1 MLPDPIEGALMDS
14 SSYILMSRLSLQ
26 ERSTQALAHNIA
38 NADTPGFRAMRPVFG
53 QVMISLRGAGGMP
66 GDSSMSFPQDR
77 ATWRDMSPGPL
88 QTTGNKLD
96 VAIDGEG
103 CFAVETPKGER
114 YTRAGRF
121 SIAAN
126 GRLVDQE
133 GNAVLDSRGRPIA
146 FSAQDTQIEITK
158 TGAIQSENGPIATLQ
173 LVRFQNP
180 QNLIAEGNRLFDAK
194 NEAPI
199 PVERPKVVQGALEGS
214 NVSPVLEITRLTA
227 EMREF
232 QYASMFTEREGERI
246 TNSVERIMRRRSS

>member
-1 MLPDPIEGALMDS
+1 
-14 SSYILMSRLSLQ
+14 
-26 ERSTQALAHNIA
+26 LARHG
-38 NADTPGFRAMRPVFG
+38 PR
-53 QVMISLRGAGGMP
+53 Q
-66 GDSSMSFPQDR
+66 
-77 ATWRDMSPGPL
+77 ATWRDMAQGSL

-96 VAIDGEG
+96 LAIDGEG
-103 CFAVETPKGER
+103 FFVVETPQGER

-133 GNAVLDSRGRPIA
+133 GNSVLDSRARPIA

-158 TGAIQSENGPIATLQ
+158 GGVIQSENGPIATLQ
-173 LVRFQNP
+173 LVRFENP
-180 QNLIAEGNRLFDAK
+180 QNLMAEGNRLFDAK
-194 NEAPI
+194 NEAPV

-214 NVSPVLEITRLTA
+214 NVSPILEMTRLTA

-246 TNSVERIMRRRSS
+246 TNAVERIMRRRSS

>member
-1 MLPDPIEGALMDS
+1 MDS
-14 SSYILMSRLSLQ
+14 PGYILISRLALQ
-26 ERSTQALAHNIA
+26 ERSTQALAHNLA

-53 QVMISLRGAGGMP
+53 QVMVGVRGAGGLP

-77 ATWRDMSPGPL
+77 ATWRDMSQGSL

-103 CFAVETPKGER
+103 FFVVETPKGER

-121 SIAAN
+121 SIGAN

-133 GNAVLDSRGRPIA
+133 GNAVLDSRNRPIA

-158 TGAIQSENGPIATLQ
+158 TGVVQSENGPIATLQ
-173 LVRFQNP
+173 LARFQNP
-180 QNLIAEGNRLFDAK
+180 QNLMAEGNRLFDAK

-199 PVERPKVVQGALEGS
+199 PVDNPKVVQGALEGS
-214 NVSPVLEITRLTA
+214 NISPVLELTRMTA

-246 TNSVERIMRRRSS
+246 SNAVERMMRRRPS

>member
-1 MLPDPIEGALMDS
+1 MDS
-14 SSYILMSRLSLQ
+14 PGYILMSRLSLQ
-26 ERSTQALAHNIA
+26 ERSTQAMANNIA

-53 QVMISLRGAGGMP
+53 QVMVNIRGAGGLP

-77 ATWRDMSPGPL
+77 ATWRDMAPGSL

-103 CFAVETPKGER
+103 FFVIDTPKGER

-121 SIAAN
+121 SIGAN

-133 GNAVLDSRGRPIA
+133 GNAVLDTRDRPIS

-158 TGAIQSENGPIATLQ
+158 SGTIQSENGEIARLQ
-173 LVRFQNP
+173 VVRFEKP
-180 QNLIAEGNRLFDAK
+180 QNLLGEGNRLFDAN
-194 NEAPI
+194 NEAPVPI
-199 PVERPKVVQGALEGS
+199 QRPKVVQGALEGS
-214 NVSPVLEITRLTA
+214 NVSPILEMTRLTA

-232 QYASMFTEREGERI
+232 QYASNFTEREGERI
-246 TNSVERIMRRRSS
+246 SNAVERIMRRRS

>member
-1 MLPDPIEGALMDS
+1 MDS
-14 SSYILMSRLSLQ
+14 PGYILMSRLSLQ
-26 ERSTQALAHNIA
+26 ERSTQAMAHNIA

-53 QVMISLRGAGGMP
+53 QVMVNLRGAGGMP

-77 ATWRDMSPGPL
+77 ATWRDMTPGPL

-103 CFAVETPKGER
+103 FFVVETPKGER

-121 SIAAN
+121 SIGAN

-133 GNAVLDSRGRPIA
+133 GNAVLDSRDRPIS

-158 TGAIQSENGPIATLQ
+158 SGTIQSENGEIARLQ
-173 LVRFQNP
+173 VVRFEKP
-180 QNLIAEGNRLFDAK
+180 QNLMGEGNRLFDAN
-194 NEAPI
+194 NEAPVPI
-199 PVERPKVVQGALEGS
+199 ERPKVVQGALEGS
-214 NVSPVLEITRLTA
+214 NISPILEMTRLTA

-232 QYASMFTEREGERI
+232 QYASNFTEREGERI
-246 TNSVERIMRRRSS
+246 TNAVERIMRRRS

>member
-1 MLPDPIEGALMDS
+1 MDS
-14 SSYILMSRLSLQ
+14 PGYILMSRLSLQ
-26 ERSTQALAHNIA
+26 ERSTQAMANNIA

-53 QVMISLRGAGGMP
+53 QVMVNIRGAGGLP

-103 CFAVETPKGER
+103 FFVVETTNGER

-121 SIAAN
+121 SIGAN

-133 GNAVLDSRGRPIA
+133 GNAVLDTRDRPIS

-158 TGAIQSENGPIATLQ
+158 SGTIQSENGEIARLQ
-173 LVRFQNP
+173 VVRFEKP
-180 QNLIAEGNRLFDAK
+180 QNLLGEGNRLFDAN
-194 NEAPI
+194 NEAPVQI
-199 PVERPKVVQGALEGS
+199 ERPKVVQGALEGS
-214 NVSPVLEITRLTA
+214 NISPILEMTRLTA

-232 QYASMFTEREGERI
+232 QYASNFTEREGERI
-246 TNSVERIMRRRSS
+246 TNAVERIMRRRS

>member
-1 MLPDPIEGALMDS
+1 MDS
-14 SSYILMSRLSLQ
+14 PGYILMSRLALQ

-53 QVMISLRGAGGMP
+53 QVMVNLRGAGGLP
-66 GDSSMSFPQDR
+66 GDKSMSFPQDR
-77 ATWRDMSPGPL
+77 ATWRDMAPGPL

-103 CFAVETPKGER
+103 FFVVETPKGER
-114 YTRAGRF
+114 FTRAGRF
-121 SIAAN
+121 SIGAN

-133 GNAVLDSRGRPIA
+133 GNAVLNSRDRPIA

-158 TGAIQSENGPIATLQ
+158 AGVIQSENGEIGRLK
-173 LVRFQNP
+173 LVRFENP
-180 QNLIAEGNRLFDAK
+180 QNLMAEGNRLFDAQ

-199 PVERPKVVQGALEGS
+199 PVEKPQVVQGALEGS
-214 NVSPVLEITRLTA
+214 NISPIMEMTRLTA

-246 TNSVERIMRRRSS
+246 TNAVERIMRRRSS

>member
-1 MLPDPIEGALMDS
+1 MDS
-14 SSYILMSRLSLQ
+14 PGYILMSRLSLQ
-26 ERSTQALAHNIA
+26 ERSTQAMANNIA

-53 QVMISLRGAGGMP
+53 QVMVNLRGAGGLP

-103 CFAVETPKGER
+103 FFVVETPNGER

-121 SIAAN
+121 SIGAN

-133 GNAVLDSRGRPIA
+133 GHAVLDARNRPIS

-158 TGAIQSENGPIATLQ
+158 SGTIQSENGEIARLRV
-173 LVRFQNP
+173 VRFEKP
-180 QNLIAEGNRLFDAK
+180 QNLLGEGNRLFDAN
-194 NEAPI
+194 NEAPVRI
-199 PVERPKVVQGALEGS
+199 ERPKVVQGALEGS
-214 NVSPVLEITRLTA
+214 NISPILEMTRLTA

-232 QYASMFTEREGERI
+232 QYASNFTEREGERI
-246 TNSVERIMRRRSS
+246 TNAVERIMRRRS

>member
-1 MLPDPIEGALMDS
+1 MDS
-14 SSYILMSRLSLQ
+14 PGYILMSRLSLQ
-26 ERSTQALAHNIA
+26 ERSTQAMANNIA

-53 QVMISLRGAGGMP
+53 QVMVNIRGAGGLP

-103 CFAVETPKGER
+103 FFVIETPNGER

-121 SIAAN
+121 SIGAN

-133 GNAVLDSRGRPIA
+133 GNAVLDSRNRPIS

-158 TGAIQSENGPIATLQ
+158 SGTIQSENGEIARL
-173 LVRFQNP
+173 LVVRFEKP
-180 QNLIAEGNRLFDAK
+180 QNLLGEGNRLFDAN
-194 NEAPI
+194 NEAPVQI
-199 PVERPKVVQGALEGS
+199 ERPKVVQGALEGS
-214 NVSPVLEITRLTA
+214 NISPILEMTRLTA

-232 QYASMFTEREGERI
+232 QYASNFTEREGERI
-246 TNSVERIMRRRSS
+246 TNAVERIMRRRS

>member
-1 MLPDPIEGALMDS
+1 MDS
-14 SSYILMSRLSLQ
+14 PGYILMSRLALQ

-53 QVMISLRGAGGMP
+53 QVMVNLRGAGGLP
-66 GDSSMSFPQDR
+66 GDKSMSIPQDR
-77 ATWRDMSPGPL
+77 ATWRDMAPGTL
-88 QTTGNKLD
+88 QTTGNPLD

-103 CFAVETPKGER
+103 FFVVETPKGER

-121 SIAAN
+121 SIGAN

-133 GNAVLDSRGRPIA
+133 GNTVLDSRDRPIS

-158 TGAIQSENGPIATLQ
+158 TGVIQSENGEIATLR
-173 LVRFQNP
+173 LVRFDNS
-180 QNLIAEGNRLFDAK
+180 QNLMAEGNRLFDAQ
-194 NEAPI
+194 NEEPV
-199 PVERPKVVQGALEGS
+199 PVERPKVLQRALEGS

-232 QYASMFTEREGERI
+232 QYASMFSERENERI
-246 TNSVERIMRRRSS
+246 NNSVERIMRRRSS

>member
-1 MLPDPIEGALMDS
+1 MDS
-14 SSYILMSRLSLQ
+14 PGYILMSRLSLQ
-26 ERSTQALAHNIA
+26 ERSTQAMANNIA

-53 QVMISLRGAGGMP
+53 QVMVNLRGAGGLP
-66 GDSSMSFPQDR
+66 GDSAMSFPQDR

-103 CFAVETPKGER
+103 FFVIETPNGER

-121 SIAAN
+121 SIGAN

-133 GNAVLDSRGRPIA
+133 GNAVLDSRDRPIS

-158 TGAIQSENGPIATLQ
+158 SGTIQSENGEIARLQ
-173 LVRFQNP
+173 VVRFEKP
-180 QNLIAEGNRLFDAK
+180 QNLLGEGNRLFDAN
-194 NEAPI
+194 NEAPVQI
-199 PVERPKVVQGALEGS
+199 ERPKVVQGALEGS
-214 NVSPVLEITRLTA
+214 NISPILEMTRLTA

-232 QYASMFTEREGERI
+232 QYASNFTEREGERI
-246 TNSVERIMRRRSS
+246 TNAVERIMRRRS

>member
-1 MLPDPIEGALMDS
+1 MDS
-14 SSYILMSRLSLQ
+14 PGYILMSRLALQ

-53 QVMISLRGAGGMP
+53 QVMVNLRGAGGLP
-66 GDSSMSFPQDR
+66 GDKSMSIPQDR
-77 ATWRDMSPGPL
+77 ATWRDMAPGTL
-88 QTTGNKLD
+88 QTTGNPLD

-103 CFAVETPKGER
+103 FFVVETPKGER

-121 SIAAN
+121 SIGAN

-133 GNAVLDSRGRPIA
+133 GNTVLDSRDRPIS

-158 TGAIQSENGPIATLQ
+158 TGVIQSENGEIATLQ
-173 LVRFQNP
+173 VVRFEKP
-180 QNLIAEGNRLFDAK
+180 QNLIAEGNRLFDPK
-194 NEAPI
+194 NEAPV
-199 PVERPKVVQGALEGS
+199 PVERPKVLQRALEGS

-232 QYASMFTEREGERI
+232 QYASMFSERENERI
-246 TNSVERIMRRRSS
+246 NNSVERIMRRRSS

>member
-1 MLPDPIEGALMDS
+1 MDS
-14 SSYILMSRLSLQ
+14 PGYILISRLALQ
-26 ERSTQALAHNIA
+26 ERSTQASAHNIA
-38 NADTPGFRAMRPVFG
+38 NADTPGFRALRPVFG
-53 QVMISLRGAGGMP
+53 QVMVGVRGQGGLP
-66 GDSSMSFPQDR
+66 GDGSMSFPQDR
-77 ATWRDMSPGPL
+77 ATWRDMSQGSL

-103 CFAVETPKGER
+103 FFAVETPKGER

-121 SIAAN
+121 SIGAN

-133 GNAVLDSRGRPIA
+133 GNSVLDSSNRPIA

-158 TGAIQSENGPIATLQ
+158 TGVIQSENGPIATLR
-173 LVRFQNP
+173 LARFQNP

-194 NEAPI
+194 NEAALT
-199 PVERPKVVQGALEGS
+199 VENPKVVQGALEGS
-214 NVSPVLEITRLTA
+214 NISPVLEITRMTA

-246 TNSVERIMRRRSS
+246 TNAVERIMRRRPS